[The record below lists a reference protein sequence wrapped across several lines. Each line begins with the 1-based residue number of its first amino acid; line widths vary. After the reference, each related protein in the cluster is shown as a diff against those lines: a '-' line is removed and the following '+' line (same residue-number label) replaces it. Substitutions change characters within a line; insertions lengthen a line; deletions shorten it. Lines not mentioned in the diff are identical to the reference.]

1 MNYIEMDD
9 NLFLNVLIKIYGLD
23 YIKTKYLEILSQ
35 KKNKNFSNII
45 EVGTFM
51 HVTKRVSERLGDIY
65 NSWDQLYQ
73 VSYLVAVGP
82 NSNIKN
88 GMVLMKDK
96 IKTLVANNELVIIK
110 ENLKI
115 TDLDIV
121 LYESLEKMPC
131 EGFSILK
138 KEFPKEKIL
147 AEIES
152 NHLKRSL
159 K

>member
-35 KKNKNFSNII
+35 KKKKEFSNII

-88 GMVLMKDK
+88 GMVLMKVDG
-96 IKTLVANNELVIIK
+96 VI
-110 ENLKI
+110 LS
-115 TDLDIV
+115 T
-121 LYESLEKMPC
+121 
-131 EGFSILK
+131 
-138 KEFPKEKIL
+138 
-147 AEIES
+147 
-152 NHLKRSL
+152 
-159 K
+159 